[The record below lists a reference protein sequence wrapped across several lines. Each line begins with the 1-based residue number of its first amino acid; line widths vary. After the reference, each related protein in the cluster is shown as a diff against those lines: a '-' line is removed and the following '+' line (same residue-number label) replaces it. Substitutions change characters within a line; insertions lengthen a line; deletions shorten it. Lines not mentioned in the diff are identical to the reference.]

1 VITTIALAT
10 VLSKVAAI
18 VTSIHH
24 LPVLIVKHSVFEARV
39 SVLAVAAVGTMLL
52 AQVPELE
59 VPTTFQNF
67 TAPATLP
74 DPPVVIS
81 MGARQ
86 ATAVLAST

>member
-1 VITTIALAT
+1 MLAA
-10 VLSKVAAI
+10 V

-24 LPVLIVKHSVFEARV
+24 LPVLRVKQSLFEARLR
-39 SVLAVAAVGTMLL
+39 VLEAEDEGTILL
-52 AQVPELE
+52 AQVPVLE

-67 TAPATLP
+67 TAPATFKAL
-74 DPPVVIS
+74 